1 MDNSCRK
8 IIISPSLLAA
18 DFSRLGEHIAS
29 LGNAAEWLH
38 LDVMDG
44 HFVPNM
50 SIGPCVIKSL
60 RKRSDLFFDVHLM
73 IERPDLYAD
82 AFIDAGADL
91 VNFHVETDI
100 DKDALIGRL
109 KERGVKVGLT
119 LSPDTPAWAVYPYLS
134 KVDMILVMTVYPG
147 FGGQKFISRMLGKI
161 RSLREAIDRQGLRV
175 LIEADGGIGP
185 DNAAELATA
194 GCDVLVAGSSVFG
207 KEDPAAACRMISQS
221 AYSGIRG
228 II

>member
-1 MDNSCRK
+1 MERSDRK

-18 DFSRLGEHIAS
+18 DFSRLGEHVAS
-29 LGNAAEWLH
+29 LGGAAEWLH

-50 SIGPCVIKSL
+50 STGPCVIKSL
-60 RKRSDLFFDVHLM
+60 RKHSDLFFDVHLM

-100 DKDALIGRL
+100 DKNSLISRL

-134 KVDMILVMTVYPG
+134 QVDMVLVMTVYPG

-161 RSLREAIDRQGLRV
+161 RTLREAIDRRELPV

-185 DNAAELATA
+185 DNAAALAQA

-207 KEDPAAACRMISQS
+207 KPDPAEACRLISES
-221 AYSGIRG
+221 AHSGIRG